1 SALIPRLRAHHVR
14 AITRGRINAPTSLT
28 TGLGVAYRTCDRRAH
43 LRARAPS
50 ARRRPEFDSRAFGA
64 THEVEEVALRAASH
78 VLVAL
83 VLEVLGE
90 RDGLEGVALVSIEEE
105 LWIGEVDVE
114 LRDVVG
120 AGVNQRLG
128 DG

>member
-1 SALIPRLRAHHVR
+1 LIPRLRAYPAPPHIPRLRAHPAPPRSSRASALIPRLRAHHVR

-64 THEVEEVALRAASH
+64 THGVEEVALRAASH

-90 RDGLEGVALVSIEEE
+90 RDGLEG
-105 LWIGEVDVE
+105 
-114 LRDVVG
+114 
-120 AGVNQRLG
+120 
-128 DG
+128 